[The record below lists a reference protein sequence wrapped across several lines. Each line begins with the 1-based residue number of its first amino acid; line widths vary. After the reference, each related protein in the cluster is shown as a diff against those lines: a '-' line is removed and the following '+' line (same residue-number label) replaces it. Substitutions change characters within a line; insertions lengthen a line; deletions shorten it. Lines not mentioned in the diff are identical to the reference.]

1 MDKNQLKYKLFKS
14 FRIPLTSEDRVTG
27 KMHINL
33 GELVNITIVV
43 DELNYDFMTFSTSE
57 KIPYEMVELELS
69 RSARLFGKEKIQ
81 IQGHIILSKRSKDHS
96 KHKYQYTIAIVD
108 NENYKHWVQDFI
120 SQFSKKRLHSYLL
133 ASATRMKNLD
143 FEDMSETICLLIDSF
158 NTISDGH
165 NDLKITNY
173 LHTCRD
179 LIGCKTARIWL
190 YDVSE
195 NTLSCQYSTNPEES
209 ELKQDFRKGVSGRVF
224 NNGEIVNI
232 YNSPLLENKTTSIL
246 AGPISNRFHKVIG
259 VLEFEE
265 KEDDTRFDLDDES
278 MIRMLTVC
286 FSSHF
291 QMFNPVNS
299 SSKVKLF
306 NPGLKSNFLNL
317 IELNNDQ
324 STLHLIQ
331 KLRSNNEN
339 IIINHSSAEAL
350 EIIVEELVQGS
361 NYHDRKVIRFNE
373 HSNTVDLKK
382 LNNSI
387 VILDRVDE
395 YSKDMQDEIVE
406 LIGSD
411 TIWVISTC
419 HKSNISKS
427 AFTEKFWTNF
437 AKHHVNMQRSQS
449 NEAPQAAFIKLAN
462 SVQHL
467 SSFDEKVSYLTMS
480 LGLNSQ
486 KNKQAA

>member
-14 FRIPLTSEDRVTG
+14 FRIPLTSEDRITG
-27 KMHINL
+27 KMHANS
-33 GELVNITIVV
+33 GELVNITIFV
-43 DELNYDFMTFSTSE
+43 DELNYDFLTFSTSE
-57 KIPYEMVELELS
+57 KIPYELVELELS
-69 RSARLFGKEKIQ
+69 RSARIFGKEKIQ
-81 IQGHIILSKRSKDHS
+81 LQGHIILSKRSKDHS
-96 KHKYQYTIAIVD
+96 KHKYQYTVAIED
-108 NENYKHWVQDFI
+108 NENYKQWVKDFI

-165 NDLKITNY
+165 DDLKITDY

-179 LIGCKTARIWL
+179 LIGCESARIWL
-190 YDVSE
+190 YDVSD

-209 ELKQDFRKGVSGRVF
+209 KLKQDFRKGIPGKVF
-224 NNGEIVNI
+224 NNGEIVNV
-232 YNSPLLENKTTSIL
+232 YNSPLLENETTSIL

-259 VLEFEE
+259 VIEFEE
-265 KEDDTRFDLDDES
+265 KENDTRFDLDDES
-278 MIRMLTVC
+278 MIRTLTVC

-299 SSKVKLF
+299 ASKIKLF

-317 IELNNDQ
+317 LELNNDQ
-324 STLHLIQ
+324 TTLHLIQ

-339 IIINHSSAEAL
+339 IMINHSSAEAL
-350 EIIVEELVQGS
+350 QIIVEELVQGS
-361 NYHDRKVIRFNE
+361 NYHDRKVVHFNAN
-373 HSNTVDLKK
+373 SNTVDLKN
-382 LNNSI
+382 LTNSI
-387 VILDRVDE
+387 VILDKVEE
-395 YSKDMQDEIVE
+395 YSKDMQDEIVDI
-406 LIGSD
+406 IGTD
-411 TIWVISTC
+411 TTWVISTC
-419 HKSNISKS
+419 HKDDISKTT
-427 AFTEKFWTNF
+427 FTEKFWTKF
-437 AKHHVNMQRSQS
+437 AKHHVNMQRNQS
-449 NEAPQAAFIKLAN
+449 NEAPQEAFIKLAN

-467 SSFDEKVSYLTMS
+467 SSFDEKVSYLTES